1 MLQRLSNKYKQ
12 LILIMF
18 VGTNVFVCV
27 VFLWEETRL
36 PKGIPPSPLGDHMSI
51 SNVTLGIKP
60 RLQSRALY
68 HCTSWTAV
76 VTLLWKWSNSDCR
89 EVEGIMFHPQ
99 TTCWYA
105 PVLICIRVGMHP
117 CWYAP
122 VLICTRVDMHP
133 CWYGPV
139 LIWTR
144 VDMHPCWFAPVLI
157 CTCDKHE
164 RVLEQQVSRI

>member
-1 MLQRLSNKYKQ
+1 MFSFVWSSCERRPDYPKESHLPHLVITCPSQMWRWVSNPGCRVER
-12 LILIMF
+12 F
-18 VGTNVFVCV
+18 TTAPVGQ
-27 VFLWEETRL
+27 
-36 PKGIPPSPLGDHMSI
+36 P
-51 SNVTLGIKP
+51 
-60 RLQSRALY
+60 
-68 HCTSWTAV
+68 
-76 VTLLWKWSNSDCR
+76 LLWKWSNSDCR

-105 PVLICIRVGMHP
+105 PVLICIRVDMHP

-122 VLICTRVDMHP
+122 VLICTRVDMLP